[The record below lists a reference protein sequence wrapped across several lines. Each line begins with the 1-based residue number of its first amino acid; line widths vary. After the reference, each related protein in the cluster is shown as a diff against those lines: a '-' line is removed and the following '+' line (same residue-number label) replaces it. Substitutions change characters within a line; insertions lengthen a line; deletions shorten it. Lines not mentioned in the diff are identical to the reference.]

1 MFKYYLFTPGPTPVP
16 PKTSLAMAAPIIHH
30 RSPQFATVL
39 AEVKENLKYVF
50 QTQNDVLILAS
61 SGTGGMEGAVTN
73 TLSPGDKALVVR
85 AGKFGERW
93 AEICKA
99 YGVEVLNIDV
109 EWGRCVKAEQIA
121 HGLDK
126 NPEIKAVFVQAHET
140 STGVKFP
147 LKEIAEVVKKRETT
161 ILVVDAISALGAME
175 IKTDEWGL
183 DVVVGGSQK
192 ALMLPPGLAFVCLN
206 EKAWRFVEESR
217 LPKYYF
223 DFSKEKKSLEKN
235 QTAYTP
241 AVSLIIGLRENL
253 RQIKQIG
260 LENIVKYHQRL
271 SDGVKM
277 AVKAMG
283 LSIFT
288 KENPSEVLTAVE
300 TPKGIDAQMIVKKLR
315 EEYGITIAGGQSQ
328 LKGRI
333 FRISHMGYVDEHEMV
348 MTIAALER
356 VLIELGYE
364 LIPGTGVK
372 AIQQILLQK

>member
-39 AEVKENLKYVF
+39 AEVKENLKYLF

-161 ILVVDAISALGAME
+161 ILVVDVISALGAME

-300 TPKGIDAQMIVKKLR
+300 APEGIDAQMIVKKLR

-328 LKGRI
+328 LKGKI

-356 VLIELGYE
+356 VLIELGYK

-372 AIQQILLQK
+372 AIQEILLQK